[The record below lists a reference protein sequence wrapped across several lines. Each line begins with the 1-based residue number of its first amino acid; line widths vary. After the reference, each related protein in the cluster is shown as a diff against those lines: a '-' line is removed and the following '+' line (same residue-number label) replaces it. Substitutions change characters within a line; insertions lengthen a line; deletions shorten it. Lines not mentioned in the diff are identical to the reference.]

1 MSCWA
6 SPALSAPT
14 GRSPSPSA
22 LQGAFLLT
30 RTERRTGARWFQ
42 ADDHVLE
49 SALGTGHIVAAGK
62 FEIVWPRSLAG
73 WDETGSFRHPL
84 TSTRPRRSRTVSLL
98 GACVGSLGTG
108 LNGTRS
114 QRLNR
119 GHLAWAHRVRSSI
132 ASPLQIPS
140 PACAHK

>member
-30 RTERRTGARWFQ
+30 RTERWTGARWFQ
-42 ADDHVLE
+42 ADDHVIE
-49 SALGTGHIVAAGK
+49 SALGTGDIVAAGK

-84 TSTRPRRSRTVSLL
+84 TSTRPPAQQNRKVAKAQAHL
-98 GACVGSLGTG
+98 GRASTAPDHSAGTG
-108 LNGTRS
+108 GIRHWRTGS
-114 QRLNR
+114 
-119 GHLAWAHRVRSSI
+119 GHQS
-132 ASPLQIPS
+132 
-140 PACAHK
+140 